1 MPMPLP
7 RPGSQ
12 QNKPGGQDDGRHHEH
27 ERIKLPDGKDF
38 QVPEEHRKA
47 ILDAMREKAPEDWSK
62 QVRDYYEELVR

>member
-1 MPMPLP
+1 MPLP

-12 QNKPGGQDDGRHHEH
+12 QQPGGQDDGRHHEH
-27 ERIKLPDGKDF
+27 ERIKLPDAKDF

-62 QVRDYYEELVR
+62 QVREYYEELVR